1 MNDPD
6 VHAVVV
12 THAPT
17 AVVTSEE
24 AARAVVNVIRTLAS
38 KKNVFTS
45 WLGGQTARSARQ
57 LFAEAHI
64 PTYDTPEKA
73 VRAFLHLIE
82 YSQRQETLM
91 ETPPSIPREFQPVSS
106 SARLVIEQALA
117 QGRSLLNEPE
127 AKAILAAYGIPTVET
142 HIAST
147 VEQAIRFAEQVGFP
161 VALKILSPDITHKTD
176 VGGVVLDVESPKA
189 VETAFQGMRDRLQQI
204 SSRSGDAWSDGT
216 ADGATARRL
225 RIIGWCDR

>member
-1 MNDPD
+1 M
-6 VHAVVV
+6 HAVIV

-24 AARAVVNVIRTLAS
+24 AARAVVNVIRTSAS

-45 WLGGQTARSARQ
+45 WLDGQTAVQARQ

-82 YSQRQETLM
+82 YSQRQEALM
-91 ETPPSIPREFQPVSS
+91 ETPPSIPREFHPASS

-147 VEQAIRFAEQVGFP
+147 VSKPFAWRNRWGF
-161 VALKILSPDITHKTD
+161 
-176 VGGVVLDVESPKA
+176 
-189 VETAFQGMRDRLQQI
+189 
-204 SSRSGDAWSDGT
+204 
-216 ADGATARRL
+216 RL
-225 RIIGWCDR
+225 R